1 MFIISEGLVTK
12 SDVKFFYF
20 LKSNTFSDNNSRN
33 QDQRHNEIDIMKN
46 NICQIIFN
54 SSNEN

>member
-1 MFIISEGLVTK
+1 MFIISKGLVTK

-20 LKSNTFSDNNSRN
+20 LESNTFSDNNSRN